1 MSWLSDATGVNWDFG
16 IGGPDKDPVGAGF
29 ANENRKILA
38 EADAYFAAN
47 ANNVEQSLYADL
59 YKEYMTMKQTRN
71 YSGLNPLLAKF
82 KSGVEKSSAIGAEGK
97 KLQKSK
103 TGLTTLLGGGDRYE
117 QLLTKEA
124 VGLQQEIG
132 TKKNNT
138 LLTENTIMAT
148 NAKAGI

>member
-1 MSWLSDATGVNWDFG
+1 MSWLSDATGVNWELGSSSD
-16 IGGPDKDPVGAGF
+16 GGLAGAF
-29 ANENRKILA
+29 ARENKRQLA
-38 EADAYFAAN
+38 EANAYFAAN

-59 YKEYMTMKQTRN
+59 YKEYTGMQKTGN
-71 YSGLNPLLAKF
+71 YSGLAALMEKF
-82 KSGVEKSSAIGAEGK
+82 RGGVEKSSAIGAEGK